1 MKMSALKKVL
11 HDFWWVRKNWEAI
24 AKQKRF
30 WDGRAASNSKRYL
43 NSEPAKEYPFHEG
56 VMWFLMSP
64 KELRSNLQTKRFWHG
79 RAASNSKRWSNSE
92 PAKEYPFHE
101 SNNSKEADID
111 DEPDEGPNPI
121 DNVERRWCS

>member
-43 NSEPAKEYPFHEG
+43 NSEPAKEYPFHE
-56 VMWFLMSP
+56 
-64 KELRSNLQTKRFWHG
+64 
-79 RAASNSKRWSNSE
+79 
-92 PAKEYPFHE
+92 